1 MDGGVV
7 YAAWLAGRW
16 QLIAMDRPRRVARLS
31 IGGRDVAARGGTYS
45 TVAVGW
51 ADSFTERKRWRCQTR
66 EDSVRQAAVG
76 GRSVASG
83 VLCSHSAGHEWRG
96 YVWQEIIGTTAQA
109 GGIWWCCCGDYSH
122 G

>member
-51 ADSFTERKRWRCQTR
+51 ADSFTELRGNGGG
-66 EDSVRQAAVG
+66 VRHGRIPSDRQQLG
-76 GRSVASG
+76 NGRSRVVYCARTPLGTNG
-83 VLCSHSAGHEWRG
+83 VGM
-96 YVWQEIIGTTAQA
+96 
-109 GGIWWCCCGDYSH
+109 CGRR
-122 G
+122 